1 MSGYRAF
8 EACNSACLS
17 FIVGLG
23 ILANTIC
30 RAQEPPSSP
39 PELSLSISLKQA
51 VALAFSKDGNA
62 AVQLSRLETEKAS
75 AQSRQALSALL
86 PNLYGTSNLTDY
98 TESFAAQGFTL
109 VQLPFGL
116 TLPQRLGP
124 LDAADVRAQVSGN
137 LLDVSAIRRFQAS
150 QAGTRAAKAEID
162 SAMESVAAQA
172 ARQYM
177 AVLRGTAE
185 VEAAEANVK
194 LANALVEQAKRVREA
209 GNGVALDVTRAQ
221 VELAEEQQRLQAA
234 NGDLKEA
241 QLNLLRTM
249 RLNLDTQLHLTDK
262 LEYVS
267 VDPVTLSAAK
277 SEAKKMR
284 PDLQAETERQNAA
297 RLALSAT
304 RMQRLPSI
312 VGYANYGTI
321 GNASQA
327 LLPTYTLG
335 MSLRLPLYDGGR
347 QEAQAAESK
356 TQYREQS
363 VRVRDLNDQIDLE
376 IRLALERLQTAELQF
391 QTAAAAL
398 ALAQTELD
406 QTSRRYSEGVAG
418 NIEVTDAQ
426 TKLARAQDNRIA
438 ALFSHNIARIDLNYA
453 MGSLVRMI
461 EE

>member
-1 MSGYRAF
+1 M
-8 EACNSACLS
+8 
-17 FIVGLG
+17 
-23 ILANTIC
+23 
-30 RAQEPPSSP
+30 
-39 PELSLSISLKQA
+39 SISLKQA

-62 AVQLSRLETEKAS
+62 AVQLARLETKRAA
-75 AQSRQALSALL
+75 AQSREALSALL

-124 LDAADVRAQVSGN
+124 LDAADVRAQVNGN
-137 LLDVSAIRRFQAS
+137 LLDISAIRRFQAS
-150 QAGTRAAKAEID
+150 QAGTRASKSEID
-162 SAMESVAAQA
+162 STMETIAAQV

-209 GNGVALDVTRAQ
+209 GNGVSLDVTRAQ

-234 NGDLKEA
+234 NGDLQEA

-262 LEYVS
+262 LEYVP

-284 PDLQAETERQNAA
+284 PDLRAETERQNAA

-312 VGYANYGTI
+312 VGYANYGTT
-321 GNASQA
+321 GNASQD

-335 MSLRLPLYDGGR
+335 MLLRLPVYDGGR
-347 QEAQAAESK
+347 QEAQAAESI
-356 TQYREQS
+356 TQYHEES
-363 VRVRDLNDQIDLE
+363 VRVRDLSDQIDLE
-376 IRLALERLQTAELQF
+376 IRVALERLQTAELQF

-406 QTSRRYSEGVAG
+406 QTSRRYAEGVAG

-438 ALFSHNIARIDLNYA
+438 ALFSHNVARIDLNYA